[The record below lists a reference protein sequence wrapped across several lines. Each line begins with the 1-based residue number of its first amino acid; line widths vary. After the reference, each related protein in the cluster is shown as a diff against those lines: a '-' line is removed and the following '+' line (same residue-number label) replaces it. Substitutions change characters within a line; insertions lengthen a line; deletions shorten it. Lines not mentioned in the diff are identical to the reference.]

1 MNLSP
6 KSVRAF
12 PFKVIQACTESV
24 C

>member
-12 PFKVIQACTESV
+12 PFKVILACTESV